1 MEKLVFSVCFLTVC
15 FLISDS
21 SCLDMAAKK
30 FSLFKSRQSFNN
42 FKKRSFSG
50 DNLNVRGELEGKGQ
64 DPPQPPPVQ
73 DVWGTLGISR
83 EDFMKKHKDN
93 LTAEVRSDI
102 KENMMKDLQDKKAGM
117 EYWARVIS
125 CSSLDG
131 MYDNGPTAKR
141 TVNDTE
147 SQVERNITE
156 VEQQEENALEAL
168 LATFGVNETNL
179 EETVQGLPI
188 PKFIDECNDSPL
200 IIGTGNEKADDDQT
214 LAICGRLLI
223 VKTIKKLAENSEN
236 TLVSFMNSFEE
247 YLKGTLTFFRMYYMY
262 LSTEVPDDSSMDEVT
277 RVLQANKLNELK
289 RFLQDAIA
297 ELTFKK

>member
-21 SCLDMAAKK
+21 SCLDMFKSRSAKK

-50 DNLNVRGELEGKGQ
+50 DNLNVRGKPEGKGQ

-102 KENMMKDLQDKKAGM
+102 KENMMEDLQDIKAGM

-131 MYDNGPTAKR
+131 MYDNGATAKR

-179 EETVQGLPI
+179 G
-188 PKFIDECNDSPL
+188 PL

-214 LAICGRLLI
+214 LAICGRLLM

-247 YLKGTLTFFRMYYMY
+247 YLKGTLTFFRMYYVY